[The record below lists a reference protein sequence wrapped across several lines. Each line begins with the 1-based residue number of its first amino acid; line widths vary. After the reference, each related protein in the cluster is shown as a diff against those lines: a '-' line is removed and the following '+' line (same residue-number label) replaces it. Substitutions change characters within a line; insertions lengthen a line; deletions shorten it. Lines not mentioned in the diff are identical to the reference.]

1 MKAIILTP
9 RWIRELITCIEGL
22 HSLGLAQTERNKSDA
37 HLPNGVD
44 IDLFA
49 RCEE

>member
-9 RWIRELITCIEGL
+9 GRIRELVTCIKGL
-22 HSLGLAQTERNKSDA
+22 NSLGLAQTERNKSDA
-37 HLPNGVD
+37 HLPNGID
-44 IDLFA
+44 INLFA